1 MKKRNWVLEGILCS
15 VLCFIVFGCYMAQAK
30 GMGDFTL
37 EDIEGDRAALAAFP
51 LEGHGGGQRSSFQ
64 YTISGNGLQVRHYS
78 YGVQALER
86 LMQTEVNGAA
96 RWVGNFYYVPA
107 YLELDV
113 ETIPIAAKDAHV
125 TRQEGSTAS
134 LFEGYCGPEQ
144 MPGETVTMDAAD
156 VFCEIQK
163 WNVLKRRGTS
173 STGYFDKVRYDTGL
187 TLRDKPYFY
196 TNEDMAIRN
205 SYSSTVAG
213 ETDRTL
219 TTYTAQIGDTI
230 YAVTAPDERCE
241 GQTYVFRLEMADD
254 REIPEDYDESSPEKS
269 AYDRSAIGEAVPIIP
284 IPDVTESR
292 VVGLAAVDGQ
302 ERLLLYRAD
311 GQRFFADLYDTQG
324 KLLGSAEMQ
333 LTNESERYASVDYE
347 YEYEDFIIAS
357 EVYTTVVPWE
367 EGSSVEIAVGGYL
380 QAKEN
385 ENQFGGV
392 MMTTG
397 RMLLWIEPDGSM
409 EQLAREEGERAVVRG
424 GSILYLS
431 WPAAKEEEQI
441 FNIIGYGTGSDQCEI
456 RVCDRSSG
464 EVLYRGLLKTDFWQ
478 DDLGL
483 LAEIDT
489 GKRADYTNQQI
500 RGAHFNEDRRSMK
513 LYIAG
518 EWRGRKW

>member
-15 VLCFIVFGCYMAQAK
+15 VLCFIVFGCYMTQAK
-30 GMGDFTL
+30 GMGEFML
-37 EDIEGDRAALAAFP
+37 EDIEGDRAALSAFP

-64 YTISGNGLQVRHYS
+64 YTVSENGLQVRHYS
-78 YGVQALER
+78 YGVSDLER
-86 LMQTEVNGAA
+86 LMQAEQNGML
-96 RWVGNFYYVPA
+96 RWMGHFRSAP
-107 YLELDV
+107 LQWDV
-113 ETIPIAAKDAHV
+113 EEDTMPVVAEDSQV
-125 TRQEGSTAS
+125 TEENISKLN
-134 LFEGYCGPEQ
+134 LFEDYRGDEAE
-144 MPGETVTMDAAD
+144 GETVTMDAAD
-156 VFCEIQK
+156 IFCEIGR
-163 WNVLKRRGTS
+163 WVTTRRSGSRTL
-173 STGYFDKVRYDTGL
+173 GYYVKARYDTGL

-196 TNEDMAIRN
+196 TGDGTWSINN
-205 SYSSTVAG
+205 YNSTVTG
-213 ETDRTL
+213 EQLDRL
-219 TTYTAQIGDTI
+219 STYTAQIGDTI

-254 REIPEDYDESSPEKS
+254 REIPEDYEESSPEKS

-324 KLLGSAEMQ
+324 KLLDSAEMQ
-333 LTNESERYASVDYE
+333 LANESERYESVDYE

-367 EGSSVEIAVGGYL
+367 EGNSVEIAVSGYL

-424 GSILYLS
+424 GSILYLT
-431 WPAAKEEEQI
+431 WPTPEEEEQI
-441 FNIIGYGTGSDQCEI
+441 FNITGYGTGSDQCEI
-456 RVCDRSSG
+456 RVCDRSNG

-500 RGAHFNEDRRSMK
+500 RGAYFGEDRRSMK